1 MIKGRPTSLTI
12 LNFGQFMV
20 HSGPRIIQLMGA
32 LIKTDQDE
40 AIVVDTGMPAK
51 YIADPAG
58 AGKEDGLDSFGEVL
72 QIGPENTVAAQLAMC
87 GVSQV
92 KLLILTHGHIDHVG
106 GIEAFHGVPIMMGK
120 PERDMER
127 PSYFGDT
134 QPMEWPKGQ
143 YLTVEQDTGL
153 GPDLD
158 LFFTPGHAPGQLAL
172 GMTLPGVGRIIWAS
186 DAISRESEP
195 EEGFTDAW
203 NPELALHHAKRLL
216 DMPHD
221 YLIYGHD
228 PDQRLQI
235 PFAPVEIN

>member
-51 YIADPAG
+51 YLSNPAE
-58 AGKEDGLDSFGEVL
+58 AGREDGLDSFGEVL
-72 QIGPENTVAAQLAMC
+72 QIGPENSVEQQLAQC

-106 GIEAFHGVPIMMGK
+106 GIDAFKGVPIMMGK
-120 PERDMER
+120 PERDMPR

-172 GMTLPGVGRIIWAS
+172 GVTLAGVGRVIWAS

-195 EEGFTDAW
+195 DEGFTDAW
-203 NPELALHHAKRLL
+203 DPELALHHAKRLL

-221 YLIYGHD
+221 HLIYGHD

-235 PFAPVEIN
+235 PFAPIPIT

>member
-20 HSGPRIIQLMGA
+20 HSGPRIINLMGA
-32 LIKTDQDE
+32 LIQTDQNE
-40 AIVVDTGMPAK
+40 NIVVDTGMPAK
-51 YIADPAG
+51 YITNPAE
-58 AGKEDGLDSFGEVL
+58 AGREDGLDSFGEVL
-72 QIGPENTVAAQLAMC
+72 QIGRENWIASQLEIC
-87 GVSQV
+87 GVSEV

-106 GIEAFHGVPIMMGK
+106 GVTAFKGVPIMMGK
-120 PERDMER
+120 PERDMDR
-127 PSYFGDT
+127 PSYFGNS

-158 LFFTPGHAPGQLAL
+158 LFFTPGHAPGQLSV
-172 GMTLPGVGRIIWAS
+172 GVTLPAAGRVIWAS

-203 NPELALHHAKRLL
+203 DPELALHHARRLL
-216 DMPHD
+216 AMPHD
-221 YLIYGHD
+221 QLIYGHD
-228 PDQRLQI
+228 PDQRLRL
-235 PFAPVEIN
+235 PFAPAAIT